1 MSGTRA
7 WSRWPAPAKLNLFLH
22 ITGRRN
28 DGYHTLQTVFR
39 LLDWGDCVHLRVRE
53 DAAIERAS
61 SLPGVPAEDDL
72 GVRAA
77 RALAA
82 TAGLRCGADIHIDK
96 HIPVGAGLGGGS
108 SDAATVLT
116 ALNILWDTG
125 LDVDELAVLGA
136 TLGAD
141 VPVFVRGHNAW
152 AEGIGDI
159 LTPLTL
165 KPAWYVLLDPHCS
178 VATGP
183 LFAARELTR
192 GAPAETIRGFL
203 CGTVARNA
211 FEPVVY
217 ARYPQV
223 AAARDWLA
231 RHAAARLS
239 GSGGT
244 VFAEFAN
251 RAEAENVA
259 GQCPASFT
267 ARVVR
272 GVDESP
278 LLAALEQF
286 CDGAS
291 PSR

>member
-1 MSGTRA
+1 MSDARV
-7 WSRWPAPAKLNLFLH
+7 WSTWPAPAKLNLFLH
-22 ITGRRN
+22 ITGRRA

-39 LLDWGDCVHLRVRE
+39 LLDWGDRVHLRMRD
-53 DAAIERAS
+53 DAVIERIS
-61 SLPGVPAEDDL
+61 PLPDVAAEADL

-77 RALAA
+77 RMLAA
-82 TAGLRCGADIHIDK
+82 TTGVARGVDIRIDK

-108 SDAATVLT
+108 SDAATVLVALNALWHT
-116 ALNILWDTG
+116 ALDT
-125 LDVDELAVLGA
+125 DTLAALGA
-136 TLGAD
+136 QLGAD
-141 VPVFVRGHNAW
+141 VPVFVRGRSAW

-159 LTPLTL
+159 LAPLRL
-165 KPAWYVLLDPHCS
+165 QPAWYVLLDPHCS
-178 VATGP
+178 IATGP
-183 LFAARELTR
+183 LFQAQELTR
-192 GAPAETIRGFL
+192 DAAEETIRGFL
-203 CGTVARNA
+203 CGVVAGNA

-231 RHAAARLS
+231 EHAAARLS

-259 GQCPASFT
+259 GRCPARFT

-278 LLAALEQF
+278 LLATVRQF